1 LKYFS
6 KIFLIIFSSISSFSV
21 LAEYRVYQY
30 YAHSKIQ
37 NLTNAPYEVVT
48 STLDP
53 KSYLAYHGGREAVEV
68 NLLRSWMCVG
78 NTRKQELCTVGDG
91 RELEEKRTK

>member
-1 LKYFS
+1 MKV
-6 KIFLIIFSSISSFSV
+6 ICIIIFSFFS
-21 LAEYRVYQY
+21 LNLFAEYRVYQY

-37 NLTNAPYEVVT
+37 NLTNAPYEIIT

-53 KSYLAYHGGREAVEV
+53 KSYLAYHGGAESIEL

-78 NTRKQELCTVGDG
+78 NTSKQEVCTISDG
-91 RELEEKRTK
+91 RDLEEKRPQ

>member
-1 LKYFS
+1 LKLFV
-6 KIFLIIFSSISSFSV
+6 IIISCLVSIQAY
-21 LAEYRVYQY
+21 AEYRVYQY

-37 NLTNAPYEVVT
+37 NLTETPYEIIT

-53 KSYLAYHGGREAVEV
+53 KSYLAYHGGKESLEL

-78 NTRKQELCTVGDG
+78 NTSKQEVCTISDG
-91 RELEEKRTK
+91 RELEEVRQP